1 MKEIKKI
8 KFFFIF
14 FLFFLFSQL
23 IISENKIK
31 PLDVKKIA
39 DGVYVHYGKHENI
52 YEGSNIGD
60 IGNLGFIIGDESIA
74 VIDTG
79 GSYQV
84 GEALKLAIKKISQ
97 KPIKYVINT
106 HVHQD
111 HIFGNTAFLSEGVII
126 YGHFNLKKALKER
139 GSQYIRQIS
148 EAGNKIK
155 GTKIIFPHKIIAETS
170 PDQVKKLSDKITI
183 NLGNRKLLLTS
194 YPTAHTYSDASVFD
208 LKTKTFFVGDLV
220 QDERLPTMDGL
231 VKNWIKV
238 LNEIEKVDFKIMV
251 PGHGKIQKD
260 NTALKQTRTY
270 LQVLYDDVVDALKK
284 DIPAEKVIEIAGSSE
299 KDKWILFDRVNPGN
313 VVRTF
318 MRYEWEY

>member
-1 MKEIKKI
+1 MLKN
-8 KFFFIF
+8 FFIF
-14 FLFFLFSQL
+14 ILFFLFSSL
-23 IISENKIK
+23 IIAENKIK
-31 PLDVKKIA
+31 PLNVKKIA

-60 IGNLGFIIGDESIA
+60 IANLGFIIGDESIA

-79 GSYQV
+79 GSHQV
-84 GEALKLAIKKISQ
+84 GEALKLAIKKISK

-111 HIFGNTAFLSEGVII
+111 HIFGNTAFISDETII
-126 YGHFNLKKALKER
+126 YGHFNLKKALQER
-139 GSQYIRQIS
+139 GSQYIKQIS
-148 EAGNKIK
+148 EAGDKVK
-155 GTKIIFPHKIIAETS
+155 GTRIIFPHRVIAEIS
-170 PDQVKKLSDKITI
+170 PDQVKKLSNEITI
-183 NLGNRKLLLTS
+183 DLGNRKLLLTS
-194 YPTAHTYSDASVFD
+194 HPTAHTYSDATVFD

-220 QDERLPTMDGL
+220 SDERAPTMDGL

-260 NTALKQTRTY
+260 NTALKKTRTY
-270 LQVLYDDVVDALKK
+270 LQVLYDDVIDALKK
-284 DIPAEKVIEIAGSSE
+284 DMPAEKVIKIAAQTE
-299 KDKWILFDRVNPGN
+299 KGKWILFDRVNPGN

>member
-1 MKEIKKI
+1 MLKN
-8 KFFFIF
+8 FFIF
-14 FLFFLFSQL
+14 ILFFLFSSL
-23 IISENKIK
+23 IIAENKIK
-31 PLDVKKIA
+31 PLNVKKIA

-60 IGNLGFIIGDESIA
+60 IANLGFIIGDESIA

-79 GSYQV
+79 GSHQV
-84 GEALKLAIKKISQ
+84 GEALKLAIKKISK

-111 HIFGNTAFLSEGVII
+111 HIFGNTAFISDETII
-126 YGHFNLKKALKER
+126 YGHFNLKKALQER
-139 GSQYIRQIS
+139 GSQYIRQVS
-148 EAGNKIK
+148 EAGDKVK
-155 GTKIIFPHKIIAETS
+155 GTRIIFPHRIIAETS
-170 PDQVKKLSDKITI
+170 PDQVKKLSNEITI
-183 NLGNRKLLLTS
+183 DLGNRKLLLTS
-194 YPTAHTYSDASVFD
+194 HATAHTYSDASVFD

-220 QDERLPTMDGL
+220 SDERAPTMDGL

-260 NTALKQTRTY
+260 NTALKKTRTY
-270 LQVLYDDVVDALKK
+270 LQVLYDDVIDALKK
-284 DIPAEKVIEIAGSSE
+284 DMPAEKVIKIAAQTE

>member
-1 MKEIKKI
+1 MLKN
-8 KFFFIF
+8 FFIF
-14 FLFFLFSQL
+14 ILFFLFSSL
-23 IISENKIK
+23 IIAENKIK
-31 PLDVKKIA
+31 PLNVKKIA

-60 IGNLGFIIGDESIA
+60 IANLGFIIGDESIA

-79 GSYQV
+79 GSHQV
-84 GEALKLAIKKISQ
+84 GEALKLAIKKISK

-111 HIFGNTAFLSEGVII
+111 HIFGNTAFISDETII
-126 YGHFNLKKALKER
+126 YGHFNLKKALQER
-139 GSQYIRQIS
+139 GSQYIRQVS
-148 EAGNKIK
+148 EAGDKVK
-155 GTKIIFPHKIIAETS
+155 GTRIIFPHRVIAETS
-170 PDQVKKLSDKITI
+170 SDQVKKLSNEITI
-183 NLGNRKLLLTS
+183 DLGNRKLLLTS
-194 YPTAHTYSDASVFD
+194 HSTAHTYSDATVFD

-220 QDERLPTMDGL
+220 SDERAPTMDGL

-260 NTALKQTRTY
+260 NTALKKTRTY
-270 LQVLYDDVVDALKK
+270 LQVLYDDVIDALKK
-284 DIPAEKVIEIAGSSE
+284 DMPAEKVIKIAAQTE

>member
-1 MKEIKKI
+1 MLKN
-8 KFFFIF
+8 FFIF
-14 FLFFLFSQL
+14 ILFFLFSSL
-23 IISENKIK
+23 IIAENKIK
-31 PLDVKKIA
+31 PLNVKKIA

-60 IGNLGFIIGDESIA
+60 IANLGFIIGDESIA

-79 GSYQV
+79 GSHQV
-84 GEALKLAIKKISQ
+84 GEALKLAIKKISK

-111 HIFGNTAFLSEGVII
+111 HIFGNTAFISDETLI
-126 YGHFNLKKALKER
+126 YGHFNLKKALQER
-139 GSQYIRQIS
+139 GSQYIRQVS
-148 EAGNKIK
+148 EAGDKVK
-155 GTKIIFPHKIIAETS
+155 GTRIIFPHRIIAETS
-170 PDQVKKLSDKITI
+170 PDQVKKLSNEITI
-183 NLGNRKLLLTS
+183 DLGNRKLLLTS
-194 YPTAHTYSDASVFD
+194 HATAHTYSDASVFD

-220 QDERLPTMDGL
+220 SDERAPTMDGL

-260 NTALKQTRTY
+260 NTALKKTRTY
-270 LQVLYDDVVDALKK
+270 LQVLYDDVIDALKK
-284 DIPAEKVIEIAGSSE
+284 DMPAEKVIKIAAQTE

>member
-1 MKEIKKI
+1 MLKN
-8 KFFFIF
+8 FFIF
-14 FLFFLFSQL
+14 ILFFLFSSL
-23 IISENKIK
+23 IIAENKIK
-31 PLDVKKIA
+31 PLNVKKIA

-60 IGNLGFIIGDESIA
+60 IANLGFIIGDESIA

-79 GSYQV
+79 GSHQV
-84 GEALKLAIKKISQ
+84 GEALKLAIKKISK

-111 HIFGNTAFLSEGVII
+111 HIFGNTAFISDETII
-126 YGHFNLKKALKER
+126 YGHFNLKKALQER
-139 GSQYIRQIS
+139 GSQYIKQIS
-148 EAGNKIK
+148 EAGDKVK
-155 GTKIIFPHKIIAETS
+155 GTRIIFPHRVIAEIS
-170 PDQVKKLSDKITI
+170 PDQVKKLSNEITI
-183 NLGNRKLLLTS
+183 DLGNRKLLLTS
-194 YPTAHTYSDASVFD
+194 HPTAHTYSDATVFD

-220 QDERLPTMDGL
+220 SDERAPTMDGL

-260 NTALKQTRTY
+260 NTALKKTRTY
-270 LQVLYDDVVDALKK
+270 LQVLYDDVIDALKK
-284 DIPAEKVIEIAGSSE
+284 DMPAEKVIKIAAQTE

>member
-1 MKEIKKI
+1 MLKN
-8 KFFFIF
+8 FFIF
-14 FLFFLFSQL
+14 ILFFLFSSL
-23 IISENKIK
+23 IIAENKIK
-31 PLDVKKIA
+31 PLNVKKIA

-60 IGNLGFIIGDESIA
+60 IANLGFIIGDESIA

-79 GSYQV
+79 GSHQV
-84 GEALKLAIKKISQ
+84 GEALKLAIKKISK

-111 HIFGNTAFLSEGVII
+111 HIFGNTAFISDETII
-126 YGHFNLKKALKER
+126 YGHFNLKKALQER
-139 GSQYIRQIS
+139 GSQYIRQVS
-148 EAGNKIK
+148 EAGDKVK
-155 GTKIIFPHKIIAETS
+155 GTRIIFPHIIIAETS
-170 PDQVKKLSDKITI
+170 PDQVKKLSNEITI
-183 NLGNRKLLLTS
+183 DLGNRKLLLTS
-194 YPTAHTYSDASVFD
+194 HSTAHTYSDASVFD

-220 QDERLPTMDGL
+220 SDERAPTMDGL

-238 LNEIEKVDFKIMV
+238 LNEIEKIDFKIMV

-260 NTALKQTRTY
+260 NTALKKTRTY
-270 LQVLYDDVVDALKK
+270 LQVLYDDVIDALKK
-284 DIPAEKVIEIAGSSE
+284 DMPAEKVIKIAAQTE

>member
-1 MKEIKKI
+1 MLKN
-8 KFFFIF
+8 FFIF
-14 FLFFLFSQL
+14 VLFFLFSSL
-23 IISENKIK
+23 IIAENKIK
-31 PLDVKKIA
+31 PLNVKKIA

-60 IGNLGFIIGDESIA
+60 IANLVFIIGDESIA

-79 GSYQV
+79 GSHQV
-84 GEALKLAIKKISQ
+84 GEALKLAIKKISK

-111 HIFGNTAFLSEGVII
+111 HIFGNTAFISDETII
-126 YGHFNLKKALKER
+126 YGHFNLKKALQER
-139 GSQYIRQIS
+139 GSQYIRQVS
-148 EAGNKIK
+148 EAGDKVK
-155 GTKIIFPHKIIAETS
+155 GTRIIFPHIIIAETS
-170 PDQVKKLSDKITI
+170 PDQVKKLSNEITI
-183 NLGNRKLLLTS
+183 DLGNRKLLLIS
-194 YPTAHTYSDASVFD
+194 HPTAHTYSDASVFD

-220 QDERLPTMDGL
+220 SDERAPTMDGL

-260 NTALKQTRTY
+260 NTALKKTRTY
-270 LQVLYDDVVDALKK
+270 LQVLYDDVIDALKK
-284 DIPAEKVIEIAGSSE
+284 DMPAEKVIKIAAQTE

>member
-1 MKEIKKI
+1 MLKN
-8 KFFFIF
+8 FFIF
-14 FLFFLFSQL
+14 ILFFLFSSL
-23 IISENKIK
+23 IIAENKIK
-31 PLDVKKIA
+31 PLNVKKIA
-39 DGVYVHYGKHENI
+39 DRVYVHYGKHENI

-60 IGNLGFIIGDESIA
+60 IANLGFIIGDESIA

-79 GSYQV
+79 GSHQV
-84 GEALKLAIKKISQ
+84 GEALKLAIKKISK

-111 HIFGNTAFLSEGVII
+111 HIFGNTAFISDETII
-126 YGHFNLKKALKER
+126 YGHFNLKKALQER
-139 GSQYIRQIS
+139 GSQYIKQIS
-148 EAGNKIK
+148 EAGDKVK
-155 GTKIIFPHKIIAETS
+155 GTRIIFPHRVIAEIS
-170 PDQVKKLSDKITI
+170 PDQVKKLSNEITI
-183 NLGNRKLLLTS
+183 DLGNRKLLLTS
-194 YPTAHTYSDASVFD
+194 HATAHTYSDASVFD

-220 QDERLPTMDGL
+220 SDERAPTMDGL

-260 NTALKQTRTY
+260 NTALKKTRTY
-270 LQVLYDDVVDALKK
+270 LQVLYDDVIDALKK
-284 DIPAEKVIEIAGSSE
+284 DMPAEKVIKIAAQTE
-299 KDKWILFDRVNPGN
+299 KGKWILFDRVNPGN

>member
-1 MKEIKKI
+1 MKKI
-8 KFFFIF
+8 KIIKIFFIF
-14 FLFFLFSQL
+14 IFFFLVSLL
-23 IISENKIK
+23 IIAKNKTK
-31 PLDVKKIA
+31 PLNVKKIA
-39 DGVYVHYGKHENI
+39 DGVYVHYGKHKNI

-60 IGNLGFIIGDESIA
+60 IANLGFIIGDESIA

-79 GSYQV
+79 GSHQV

-231 VKNWIKV
+231 VKSWIKV

-260 NTALKQTRTY
+260 NTALKKTKTY
-270 LQVLYDDVVDALKK
+270 LQVLYNDVIDALKK
-284 DIPAEKVIEIAGSSE
+284 DIPAEKVIEIAAESE
-299 KDKWILFDRVNPGN
+299 KDKWVLFDRVNPGN
-313 VVRTF
+313 VVRTLI
-318 MRYEWEY
+318 RYEWEY

>member
-1 MKEIKKI
+1 MKKI
-8 KFFFIF
+8 KIIKIFFIF
-14 FLFFLFSQL
+14 IFFFLVSLL
-23 IISENKIK
+23 IIAKNKTK
-31 PLDVKKIA
+31 PLNVKKIA
-39 DGVYVHYGKHENI
+39 DGVYVHYGKHKNI
-52 YEGSNIGD
+52 YEGSDIGD
-60 IGNLGFIIGDESIA
+60 IANLGFIIGDESIA

-79 GSYQV
+79 GSHQV

-231 VKNWIKV
+231 VKSWIKV

-260 NTALKQTRTY
+260 NTALKKTKTY
-270 LQVLYDDVVDALKK
+270 LQVLYNDVIDALKK
-284 DIPAEKVIEIAGSSE
+284 DIPAEKVIEIAAESE
-299 KDKWILFDRVNPGN
+299 KDKWVLFDRVNTVN
-313 VVRTF
+313 VVRTLIK
-318 MRYEWEY
+318 YEWEY

>member
-1 MKEIKKI
+1 MKEIKTI

-14 FLFFLFSQL
+14 ILFFLFSQL

-79 GSYQV
+79 GSHQV
-84 GEALKLAIKKISQ
+84 GEALKLAIKKISR

-260 NTALKQTRTY
+260 NTALKKTKTY
-270 LQVLYDDVVDALKK
+270 LQVLYNDVIDALKK
-284 DIPAEKVIEIAGSSE
+284 DIPAEKVIEIAAESE
-299 KDKWILFDRVNPGN
+299 KDKWVLFDRVNPGN
-313 VVRTF
+313 VVRTLI
-318 MRYEWEY
+318 RYEWEY

>member
-1 MKEIKKI
+1 MAYPGN
-8 KFFFIF
+8 FGGDLQVANVRWALVNCNF
-14 FLFFLFSQL
+14 
-23 IISENKIK
+23 
-31 PLDVKKIA
+31 
-39 DGVYVHYGKHENI
+39 DGNYYGA
-52 YEGSNIGD
+52 

-79 GSYQV
+79 GSHQV
-84 GEALKLAIKKISQ
+84 GEALKLAIKKISK

-148 EAGNKIK
+148 EAGDKIK
-155 GTKIIFPHKIIAETS
+155 GTRIIFPHQIIANTS
-170 PDQVKKLSDKITI
+170 SDQTKKLSDKITI

-231 VKNWIKV
+231 VKSWIKV

-260 NTALKQTRTY
+260 NTALKKTKTY
-270 LQVLYDDVVDALKK
+270 LQVLYNDVIDALKK
-284 DIPAEKVIEIAGSSE
+284 DIPAEKVIEIAAESE
-299 KDKWILFDRVNPGN
+299 KDKWVLFDRVNPGN
-313 VVRTF
+313 VVRTLI
-318 MRYEWEY
+318 RYEWEY

>member
-1 MKEIKKI
+1 MLKN
-8 KFFFIF
+8 FFIF
-14 FLFFLFSQL
+14 ILFFLFSSL
-23 IISENKIK
+23 IIAENKIK
-31 PLDVKKIA
+31 PLNVKKIA

-60 IGNLGFIIGDESIA
+60 IANLGFIIGDESIA

-79 GSYQV
+79 GSHQV
-84 GEALKLAIKKISQ
+84 GEALKLAIKKISK

-111 HIFGNTAFLSEGVII
+111 HIFGNTAFISDETII
-126 YGHFNLKKALKER
+126 YGHFNLKKALQER
-139 GSQYIRQIS
+139 GSQYIRQVS
-148 EAGNKIK
+148 EAGDKVK
-155 GTKIIFPHKIIAETS
+155 GTRIIFPHRIIAETS
-170 PDQVKKLSDKITI
+170 PDQVKKLSNEITI
-183 NLGNRKLLLTS
+183 DLGNRKLLLTS
-194 YPTAHTYSDASVFD
+194 HPTAHTYSDATVFD

-220 QDERLPTMDGL
+220 SDERAPTMDGL

-260 NTALKQTRTY
+260 NTALKKTRTY
-270 LQVLYDDVVDALKK
+270 LQVLYDDVIDALKK
-284 DIPAEKVIEIAGSSE
+284 DMPAEKVIKIAAQTE
-299 KDKWILFDRVNPGN
+299 KGKWILFDRVNPGN

>member
-1 MKEIKKI
+1 MLKN
-8 KFFFIF
+8 FFIF
-14 FLFFLFSQL
+14 ILFFLFSSL
-23 IISENKIK
+23 IIAENKIK
-31 PLDVKKIA
+31 PLNVKKIA

-60 IGNLGFIIGDESIA
+60 IANLGFIIGDESIA

-79 GSYQV
+79 GSHQV
-84 GEALKLAIKKISQ
+84 GEALKLAIKKISK

-111 HIFGNTAFLSEGVII
+111 HIFGNTAFISDETII
-126 YGHFNLKKALKER
+126 YGHFNLKKALQER
-139 GSQYIRQIS
+139 GSQYIRQVS
-148 EAGNKIK
+148 EAGDKVK
-155 GTKIIFPHKIIAETS
+155 GTRIIFPHIIIAETS
-170 PDQVKKLSDKITI
+170 PDQVKKLSNEITI
-183 NLGNRKLLLTS
+183 DLGNRKLLLTS
-194 YPTAHTYSDASVFD
+194 HPTAHTYSDATVFD

-220 QDERLPTMDGL
+220 SDERAPTMDGL

-260 NTALKQTRTY
+260 NTALKKTRTY
-270 LQVLYDDVVDALKK
+270 LQVLYDDVIDALKK
-284 DIPAEKVIEIAGSSE
+284 DMPAEKVIKIAAQTE